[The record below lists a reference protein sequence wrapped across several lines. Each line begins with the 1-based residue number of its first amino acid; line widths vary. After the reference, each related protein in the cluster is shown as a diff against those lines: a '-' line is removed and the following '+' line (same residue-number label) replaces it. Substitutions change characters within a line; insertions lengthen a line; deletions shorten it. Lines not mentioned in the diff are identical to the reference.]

1 MAVKSKDDLLAELK
15 TRFGEDD
22 NSDDTLSFIEDIS
35 DTYDDLSEQVSKSGE
50 WKDRYEQNDREW
62 RQKYKERFFSK
73 PSSEDETVT
82 DTDEDEETETKKPM
96 TFEDL
101 FTIERK

>member
-1 MAVKSKDDLLAELK
+1 MAIKTKDDLLSELK
-15 TRFGEDD
+15 ERFGEDD
-22 NSDDTLSFIEDIS
+22 SDDTISFIEDIS

-50 WKDRYEQNDREW
+50 WKDRYEQNDKEW
-62 RQKYKERFFSK
+62 RQKYKERFFS
-73 PSSEDETVT
+73 PSPNADETGI
-82 DTDEDEETETKKPM
+82 DPPTETKEEPKKPM